1 MSEGR
6 NSLGFCD
13 NDEPAARQGKTLSE
27 QAYLLIRHDILAG
40 NLAPGTKLKVEAL
53 RARYNI
59 GPTPIREALERLSA
73 EQLARAE
80 QQRGFRVSPMTAVDL
95 IELADMRLLLETEA
109 LRRSLVAGDYAWE
122 GTIVS
127 AFHKLD
133 RLQTIKLSNAA
144 LDPEEWERRNS
155 EFHNALIAASGSGWL
170 ARSRA
175 HIDDHLGRFRRC
187 YRDALAAT
195 DRDCHEEHRAIMEAA
210 LARNADL
217 AIQLTQRHIKRS
229 IDVIHSA
236 LQAGRLGR
244 STPA

>member
-6 NSLGFCD
+6 NPLSIRD
-13 NDEPAARQGKTLSE
+13 DETAARQGKTLSE
-27 QAYLLIRHDILAG
+27 QAYLLIRRDILAG
-40 NLAPGTKLKVEAL
+40 HLAPGTKLKVDAL
-53 RARYNI
+53 RARYDI

-95 IELADMRLLLETEA
+95 TELADMLLLLETEA

-133 RLQTIKLSNAA
+133 RLQALKLSSTAP
-144 LDPEEWERRNS
+144 DPEEWERRNS
-155 EFHNALIAASGSGWL
+155 EFHNALIAAAGSGWL

-187 YRDALAAT
+187 YRDALAAM

-210 LARNADL
+210 LARNPDR
-217 AIQLTQRHIKRS
+217 AILLTQLHIKRS
-229 IDVIHSA
+229 VDIIRSA
-236 LQAGRLGR
+236 VQVGVFGR
-244 STPA
+244 SAPV